1 MISVLAL
8 NINNVVIYHDKF
20 NRTPPSLNVLYGA
33 NLIENLL
40 FFCETL
46 VGVINASKPLI
57 K

>member
-8 NINNVVIYHDKF
+8 NINNVVIYHYKF
-20 NRTPPSLNVLYGA
+20 NRTHASLNVLYGV

-40 FFCETL
+40 FFWETL